1 MQLSWKIRSRLRIF
15 VFAIVLGVV
24 VGVCVLLPINEFV
37 YYTEFQTPGRP
48 AVVFALD
55 QLKQALYGNL
65 PMKTTFYAS
74 VGAVLSLA
82 GAAVYASMMRRI
94 QKIRQLTAA
103 LEDDVQQQI
112 ARGESASLE
121 FKSTFRWDLRE
132 QRVNRALE
140 TVVMKTLAGYM
151 NAQGGTLLV
160 GVADNGS
167 IVGLEHDYSALKK
180 PDRDGFEQIL
190 MTSVAT
196 RLGGDACKCVQT
208 IFHSV
213 EGHDVCRVIIGEA
226 HRPVYLR
233 DGETPKLYVRMG
245 VSTRELNVQEAIDY
259 TATRWKNR

>member
-1 MQLSWKIRSRLRIF
+1 MQLSWKIRTRMRIF
-15 VFAIVLGVV
+15 AVALALGIV
-24 VGVCVLLPINEFV
+24 VGVFVLLPINEFV
-37 YYTEFQTPGRP
+37 YYTEFYEPGRP

-55 QLKQALYGNL
+55 QLKQALIGNM
-65 PMKTTFYAS
+65 PKKAVFYAF
-74 VGAVLSLA
+74 VGSVLSLG
-82 GAAVYASMMRRI
+82 GAVVYASMVRRI

-103 LEDDVQQQI
+103 LEDDIQQQI

-121 FKSTFRWDLRE
+121 FKSTFRWDLRGN
-132 QRVNRALE
+132 RVNRSLE

-151 NAQGGTLLV
+151 NGQGGTLLI

-167 IVGLEHDYSALKK
+167 IVGLERDYSALKK

-208 IFHSV
+208 IFHTV
-213 EGHDVCRVIIGEA
+213 EKHEVCRVIVGAA

-259 TATRWKNR
+259 TATRWKK